1 MEGAGSS
8 IPTSGEAAF
17 RFFDCPK
24 AYSDLTL
31 ECVRKLVLGKGL
43 RALLNGTRVPGGPA
57 PASSASVDL
66 ARTGLGPGLGT
77 LLRGEQ
83 KSGLQPESDSTSP
96 VSSLNSLRRKWTLVK
111 GILLAADLLLLS
123 LASVLVF
130 KSSGPLSILEW
141 LLCILSLVL
150 GAALAVLALLGNL
163 RSDRETDGR

>member
-1 MEGAGSS
+1 M
-8 IPTSGEAAF
+8 
-17 RFFDCPK
+17 
-24 AYSDLTL
+24 
-31 ECVRKLVLGKGL
+31 
-43 RALLNGTRVPGGPA
+43 
-57 PASSASVDL
+57 
-66 ARTGLGPGLGT
+66 
-77 LLRGEQ
+77 
-83 KSGLQPESDSTSP
+83 
-96 VSSLNSLRRKWTLVK
+96 K